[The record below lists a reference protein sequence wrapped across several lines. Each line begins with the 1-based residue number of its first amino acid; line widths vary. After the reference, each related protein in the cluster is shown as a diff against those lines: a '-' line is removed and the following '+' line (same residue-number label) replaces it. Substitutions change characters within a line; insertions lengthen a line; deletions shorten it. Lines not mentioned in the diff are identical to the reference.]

1 MTKKAT
7 LIVGHGSRYEYN
19 KKIMEL
25 QKERLEKMGFENV
38 YIGFNET
45 SHPFIGETME
55 QMAADGIEEVVAI
68 PFFIAS
74 GLHMTRDIPP
84 KLGLKDDCKE
94 MVVCVDG
101 H

>member
-74 GLHMTRDIPP
+74 GLHS
-84 KLGLKDDCKE
+84 
-94 MVVCVDG
+94 
-101 H
+101 